1 MDLVALKVTKVGDDL
16 VVVLNGELR
25 EALGVAEGGTLYAQA
40 SESGEVTLVNRG
52 MSFEARR
59 ARGRAF
65 IARYGKTF
73 DELAK

>member
-1 MDLVALKVTKVGDDL
+1 MVALKIAKIGDEL
-16 VVVLNGELR
+16 AVVLTDELC

-40 SESGEVTLVNRG
+40 SESGEVTLANRD

-65 IARYGKTF
+65 MARYRKTLA
-73 DELAK
+73 ELAK